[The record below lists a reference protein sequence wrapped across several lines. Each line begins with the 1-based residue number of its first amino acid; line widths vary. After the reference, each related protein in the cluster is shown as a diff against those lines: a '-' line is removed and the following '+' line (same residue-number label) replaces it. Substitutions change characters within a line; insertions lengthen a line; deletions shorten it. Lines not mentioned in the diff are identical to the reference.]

1 MKSHLVAQFWR
12 SWQASSDARSNA
24 VLTRIATGGTATA
37 ASRDPDDKNDDDDD
51 DMRGKHVHVMKCY
64 LTPANS
70 LTADYI
76 YPNFYKASNVIYYI
90 YIYIVH
96 SNIRIQM

>member
-1 MKSHLVAQFWR
+1 MESHLVAQFWR

-37 ASRDPDDKNDDDDD
+37 ASRDPDDKNYDD

-64 LTPANS
+64 LTPANC

-76 YPNFYKASNVIYYI
+76 YPNFYKASNVLYYI